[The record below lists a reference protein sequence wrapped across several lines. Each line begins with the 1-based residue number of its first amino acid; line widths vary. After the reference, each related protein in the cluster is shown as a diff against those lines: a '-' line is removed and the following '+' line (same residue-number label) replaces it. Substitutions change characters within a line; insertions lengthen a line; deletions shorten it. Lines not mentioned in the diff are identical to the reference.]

1 MRWISPISPTK
12 WSSMLQLHSGKGKT
26 FRPSQSRTSSDQ
38 QLTFQLVHRLDWC
51 QYRYISGVNIMIQN
65 QIKRSLGEEQK
76 ENVQPLNKNYTP
88 ETEEKEQVMEN
99 CPKSEANQEGIK
111 LL

>member
-1 MRWISPISPTK
+1 
-12 WSSMLQLHSGKGKT
+12 
-26 FRPSQSRTSSDQ
+26 
-38 QLTFQLVHRLDWC
+38 
-51 QYRYISGVNIMIQN
+51 MIQN

-88 ETEEKEQVMEN
+88 ETEEKGQVMEN